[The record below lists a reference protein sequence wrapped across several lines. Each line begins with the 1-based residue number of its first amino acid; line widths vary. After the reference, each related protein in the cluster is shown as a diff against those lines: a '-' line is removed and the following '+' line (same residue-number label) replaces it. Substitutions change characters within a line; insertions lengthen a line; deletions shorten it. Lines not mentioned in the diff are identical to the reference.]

1 MLLDVANHV
10 DFRSRIS
17 HGWSLPVI
25 AFVLLTSLHST
36 AQAPANMPARAP
48 FQVTW
53 SPLRITNGSPCVFKV
68 VTAGALESL
77 TGNWIGHEIRF
88 FRGDAKNTWY
98 GFGGVDVETR
108 PGSYPLGLVAVA
120 KGGEKRQYQRTLLV
134 GKTSYPKVTLHVPEQ
149 FVAPSPEQVAQ
160 IEQDKALKSAAFAK
174 GDLLPEW
181 SGNFLMPVE
190 AEASDSF
197 GTARVF
203 NGKVA
208 SVHRGTDFRVHSGT
222 PVHAAN
228 DGQVVLASPLF
239 FEGNCVVIDHGEGLK
254 TIYMHLSE
262 IQVKAGDHV
271 TRGQVIAL
279 SGGTG
284 RATGPHLHLAVR
296 WEGAYLDPTK
306 LLKLQMP
313 QHRED

>member
-1 MLLDVANHV
+1 VCA
-10 DFRSRIS
+10 
-17 HGWSLPVI
+17 
-25 AFVLLTSLHST
+25 LLTFPKWVSADSKASAAKT
-36 AQAPANMPARAP
+36 QPA
-48 FQVTW
+48 V
-53 SPLRITNGSPCVFKV
+53 SPLQITWTPLRVTNGSPCVFKV
-68 VTAGALESL
+68 VTTTAFESL
-77 TGNWIGHEIRF
+77 AGNWIGHEIRF
-88 FRGDAKNTWY
+88 FHGQQKNTWY

-108 PGSYPLGLVAVA
+108 PGSYPLSLVAVT
-120 KGGEKRQYQRTLLV
+120 KSGEKHQFQRTMLV
-134 GKTSYPKVTLHVPEQ
+134 GNTSYPKVTLHVPEQ
-149 FVAPSPEQVAQ
+149 FVAPSQEQLAQ
-160 IEQDKALKSAAFAK
+160 IDQDKALKSAAFAK
-174 GDLLPEW
+174 EDLLPEW

-271 TRGQVIAL
+271 TKGQVIAL

-306 LLKLQMP
+306 LLSLTMP
-313 QHRED
+313 GYSSSPRTHGDTE

>member
-1 MLLDVANHV
+1 MGFCPFMVASN
-10 DFRSRIS
+10 S
-17 HGWSLPVI
+17 GTG
-25 AFVLLTSLHST
+25 AT
-36 AQAPANMPARAP
+36 AQSQRPP

-53 SPLRITNGSPCVFKV
+53 TPVRITNGSPCIFKV
-68 VTAGALESL
+68 VTTSPLESM
-77 TGNWIGHEIRF
+77 TGNFIGHEIRF
-88 FRGDAKNTWY
+88 FRGQQKNTWY
-98 GFGGVDVETR
+98 GFAGVDVET
-108 PGSYPLGLVAVA
+108 PTGSYKLDAIGTA
-120 KGGEKRQYQRTLLV
+120 KNGEKREFQHVVLV
-134 GKTSYPKVTLHVPEQ
+134 GKTTYPKVTLHVPEQ
-149 FVAPSPEQVAQ
+149 FVAPSPEQQRQ
-160 IEQDKALKSAAFAK
+160 IERDKTVKTAAFAE
-174 GDLLPEW
+174 GAPLPLW
-181 SGNFLMPVE
+181 SGNFSMPVE

-208 SVHRGTDFRVHSGT
+208 SVHRGTDFRVISGT
-222 PVHAAN
+222 PVRAAN

-262 IQVKAGDHV
+262 IQVKDGERV
-271 TRGQVIAL
+271 RKGQVVAL

-306 LLKLQMP
+306 LLKMQMP
-313 QHRED
+313 EYAQSE

>member
-1 MLLDVANHV
+1 MGFSVSLVASDSGTGATTNSQ
-10 DFRSRIS
+10 R
-17 HGWSLPVI
+17 
-25 AFVLLTSLHST
+25 
-36 AQAPANMPARAP
+36 PAL
-48 FQVTW
+48 QVTW
-53 SPLRITNGSPCVFKV
+53 APSRITNGSPCVFKI
-68 VTAGALESL
+68 VTARPLESV
-77 TGNWIGHEIRF
+77 TGTFIGHEIHF
-88 FRGDAKNTWY
+88 FPGRQKNTWY
-98 GFGGVDVETR
+98 GFAGIEVDT
-108 PGSYPLGLVAVA
+108 PAGSYKLDVIGIT
-120 KGGEKRQYQRTLLV
+120 KNGEQQQFQHAIRV
-134 GKTSYPKVTLHVPEQ
+134 GKTTYPKVTLHVPQQ
-149 FVAPSPEQVAQ
+149 FVAPSPEQQQQ
-160 IEQDKALKSAAFAK
+160 IEQDKLLKSAAFAK

-181 SGNFLMPVE
+181 SGNFAMPVE

-208 SVHRGTDFRVHSGT
+208 SVHRGTDFRVTSGT
-222 PVHAAN
+222 PVRAAN

-239 FEGNCVVIDHGEGLK
+239 FEGNCVVIDHGEGLE

-262 IQVKAGDHV
+262 IRVKVGERV
-271 TRGQVIAL
+271 KKGQVIAL

-313 QHRED
+313 EYRAERSASPQRHRVTEQDGGNF